1 MINEELFAT
10 IRHFLSDM
18 TTWASPSFMRKGKKV
33 CWNLVKENPEF
44 LTAFSEIGLEMRA
57 SESLLHSLER
67 FVCRLY
73 GEKRLTSV
81 NEVRKK
87 IFWKNYSRE
96 TE

>member
-1 MINEELFAT
+1 M
-10 IRHFLSDM
+10 
-18 TTWASPSFMRKGKKV
+18 V

-44 LTAFSEIGLEMRA
+44 LTAFGEIDLEVRA
-57 SESLLHSLER
+57 SESLLSRLER

-73 GEKRLTSV
+73 EEKYLTSV

-96 TE
+96 NRITDSAVASLSEKFIAAYQKG